1 MFLNPKDRKLL
12 MNKSQNFFAILL
24 VIGMILML
32 GRIIIGILAYFDI
45 TFISFF
51 ADYSVESFVIL
62 LIGVLGEL
70 MTRKRI
76 R

>member
-1 MFLNPKDRKLL
+1 

-51 ADYSVESFVIL
+51 TDYSVESFVIL